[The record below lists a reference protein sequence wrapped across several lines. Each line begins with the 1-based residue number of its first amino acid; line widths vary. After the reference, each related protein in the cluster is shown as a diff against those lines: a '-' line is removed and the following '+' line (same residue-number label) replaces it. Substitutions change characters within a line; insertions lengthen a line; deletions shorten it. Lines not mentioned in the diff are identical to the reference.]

1 MRLGRILPVICLLLL
16 LSGCGTK
23 GVKAPLPID
32 TDNGAAAESPT
43 PAPTGALTPAPT
55 ESADPTP
62 LVTEAANPVTPTPK
76 TTGEDISNTAA
87 PAPPALV
94 GETIITEDEL
104 WAMYESENMPVV
116 NITPYNGDF
125 LVQYDGEVVWRFD
138 WVYGKTGERHRI
150 MFCEEGVRDVEIL
163 EPGRVRVL
171 TDGFYREAGY
181 RSFPSVRLGYAAAE
195 LDENG
200 EPLPYEREKGNSSRE
215 KYWADIKEP
224 SAFGRIARREVV
236 TNALVDAT
244 GAQFVF
250 GPPADL
256 KGLSS
261 FFAATTTPPATEISF
276 DEEARGMTL
285 IFRDTLLSSGD
296 IPEFSDEQEERLY
309 LDWLRATEITLPTEF
324 PAGELYGSN
333 PYISRATIE
342 ESGDDTVVKLY
353 LTEKAEEYTVEISK
367 TGPGDNGPYI
377 RLILRGERW

>member
-32 TDNGAAAESPT
+32 TDNGAVAESPT

-62 LVTEAANPVTPTPK
+62 LVTEAANPATPTPK

-87 PAPPALV
+87 PTPA
-94 GETIITEDEL
+94 GITEGGL
-104 WAMYESENMPVV
+104 RALYESEDMPVV
-116 NITPYNGDF
+116 SITPYNGDF
-125 LVQYDGEVVWRFD
+125 LVQYGEVAWGFD

-181 RSFPSVRLGYAAAE
+181 RSFPSVRLGYAATE